1 MPLRSDETLPTFVGD
16 LTFIVAES
24 ALRQYQELPAPI
36 RKKVRKCIKNYAHHP
51 YLPFH
56 NALAIHKI
64 CIDGQWVWQMSV
76 DRAHRLWYVR
86 EGRSVRIL
94 YIGPHP

>member
-1 MPLRSDETLPTFVGD
+1 
-16 LTFIVAES
+16 
-24 ALRQYQELPAPI
+24 
-36 RKKVRKCIKNYAHHP
+36 
-51 YLPFH
+51 
-56 NALAIHKI
+56 
-64 CIDGQWVWQMSV
+64 MSV